1 MTSAPDVQHIKMTTR
16 TFDPQAAAIEKD
28 ALLTNGHFLLSS
40 GLHSDTYFQCAKILQ
55 WPDTALEFGRALAA
69 LFSKEKIDAVVSPAM
84 GGLFIGHEVARALG
98 VRHIFVER
106 VDNVFQMKRGFEVK
120 PGERLAVIED
130 VVTTAKST
138 AEVIAF
144 LKADGRGTVTAV
156 GSIAN
161 RVDEAKA
168 GEVAQKLGGLEP
180 KYLLKVSAKAY
191 DAADCPMCREGKKPL
206 IKPGSRKQ

>member
-1 MTSAPDVQHIKMTTR
+1 MT
-16 TFDPQAAAIEKD
+16 TFDPHQTAVQKE

-69 LFSKEKIDAVVSPAM
+69 KLAGEKIDAVVSPAM

-98 VRHIFVER
+98 VRHVFVER
-106 VDNVFQMKRGFEVK
+106 VDNVFQMKRGFEIK
-120 PGERLAVIED
+120 SGERLAVIED

-144 LKADGRGTVTAV
+144 LKADGRGQVVAV

-161 RVDEAKA
+161 RVEDARA
-168 GEVAQKLGGLEP
+168 AEVKEKLGSLEP
-180 KYLLKVSAKAY
+180 KFLLKVSAKAY
-191 DAADCPMCREGKKPL
+191 EAASCPMCKEGKKPL
-206 IKPGSRKQ
+206 VKPGSRKQ

>member
-1 MTSAPDVQHIKMTTR
+1 MTPFDVQKTAV
-16 TFDPQAAAIEKD
+16 QKE
-28 ALLTNGHFLLSS
+28 ALLTEGHFLLSS

-55 WPDTALEFGRALAA
+55 WPDAATECGRALAA
-69 LFSKEKIDAVVSPAM
+69 LLPKDRIDAVVSPAM

-120 PGERLAVIED
+120 QGERLAVIED

-144 LKADGRGTVTAV
+144 LRADGRGEVTAV

-161 RVDEAKA
+161 RVEDSRM

-191 DAADCPMCREGKKPL
+191 DAKDCPMCREGKKPL
-206 IKPGSRKQ
+206 VKPGSRKI

>member
-1 MTSAPDVQHIKMTTR
+1 MTSAKDVRRTPVMTR
-16 TFDPQAAAIEKD
+16 TFDPHAAAIEKE

-69 LFSKEKIDAVVSPAM
+69 KLPKDRIDAVVSPAM

-106 VDNVFQMKRGFEVK
+106 VDNVFQMKRGFEIK

-161 RVDEAKA
+161 RVEDSRAE
-168 GEVAQKLGGLEP
+168 EVKQKLGSLEP
-180 KYLLKVSAKAY
+180 QFLLKVSAKAY
-191 DAADCPMCREGKKPL
+191 EAAECPMCKEGRQPL
-206 IKPGSRKQ
+206 VKPGSRKQ

>member
-1 MTSAPDVQHIKMTTR
+1 VLFRSISPD
-16 TFDPQAAAIEKD
+16 A
-28 ALLTNGHFLLSS
+28 
-40 GLHSDTYFQCAKILQ
+40 
-55 WPDTALEFGRALAA
+55 ALECGRALAA
-69 LFSKEKIDAVVSPAM
+69 KLPKGEIDAVVSPAM

-98 VRHIFVER
+98 VRNIFVER
-106 VDNVFQMKRGFEVK
+106 VDNLFQMKRGFEIM

-144 LKADGRGTVTAV
+144 IKADGRGRVTAV

-161 RVDEAKA
+161 RVEEARA
-168 GEVAQKLGGLEP
+168 GEVRQKLGDLEP
-180 KYLLKVSAKAY
+180 QFLLKVSAKAY
-191 DAADCPMCREGKKPL
+191 DASDCPMCKEGKKPL

>member
-1 MTSAPDVQHIKMTTR
+1 MTPAVMT
-16 TFDPQAAAIEKD
+16 TFDPQKTAVEKE

-55 WPDTALEFGRALAA
+55 WPETALEFGRALAA
-69 LFSKEKIDAVVSPAM
+69 QFAGVKIDAVVSPAM
-84 GGLFIGHEVARALG
+84 GGLFVGHEVARALG
-98 VRHIFVER
+98 VRHVFVER
-106 VDNVFQMKRGFEVK
+106 VDNVFQMKRGFEIK
-120 PGERLAVIED
+120 TGERLVVIED

-144 LKADGRGTVTAV
+144 LKADGRGQVVAV

-161 RVDEAKA
+161 RVEDARA
-168 GEVAQKLGGLEP
+168 GEVSQKLGGLEP
-180 KYLLKVSAKAY
+180 KFLLKVSAKAY
-191 DAADCPMCREGKKPL
+191 DAADCPMCKEGKKPL

>member
-1 MTSAPDVQHIKMTTR
+1 MTS
-16 TFDPQAAAIEKD
+16 FDAQKTAVEKE

-55 WPDTALEFGRALAA
+55 WSDAALEFGRALAA
-69 LFSKEKIDAVVSPAM
+69 KLPKGEIDAVVSPAM

-106 VDNVFQMKRGFEVK
+106 VDNLFQMKRGFEIL

-144 LKADGRGTVTAV
+144 IQADGRGRVTAV

-161 RVDEAKA
+161 RVEEARA
-168 GEVAQKLGGLEP
+168 GEVRQKLGNLEP
-180 KYLLKVSAKAY
+180 QFLLKVSAKAY
-191 DAADCPMCREGKKPL
+191 EAADCPMCNEGKKPL
-206 IKPGSRKQ
+206 VKPGSRKQ

>member
-1 MTSAPDVQHIKMTTR
+1 MTSATS
-16 TFDPQAAAIEKD
+16 FDAEKTAIQKE
-28 ALLTNGHFLLSS
+28 ALLTKGHFLLSS

-55 WPDTALEFGRALAA
+55 WPGTATEFGAALAA
-69 LFSKEKIDAVVSPAM
+69 KLPAKEIDAVVSPAM

-138 AEVIAF
+138 AEVIDF

-161 RVDEAKA
+161 RVEEARA
-168 GEVAQKLGGLEP
+168 GEVARKLGGLEP
-180 KYLLKVSAKAY
+180 RFLLKVSAKAY
-191 DAADCPMCREGKKPL
+191 DAAECPMCREGVQPL
-206 IKPGSRKQ
+206 VKPGSRKQ

>member
-1 MTSAPDVQHIKMTTR
+1 MTTMK
-16 TFDPQAAAIEKD
+16 TFDPHQTAVEKE

-55 WPDTALEFGRALAA
+55 WPDAALAFGRALAA
-69 LFSKEKIDAVVSPAM
+69 KLPKDRIDAVVSPAM
-84 GGLFIGHEVARALG
+84 GGLFVGHEVARALG

-106 VDNVFQMKRGFEVK
+106 VDNVFQMKRGFEIK

-144 LKADGRGTVTAV
+144 IAADGRGKVTAV

-161 RVDEAKA
+161 RVEDSRA
-168 GEVAQKLGGLEP
+168 GDVRQKLGDLEP
-180 KYLLKVSAKAY
+180 HFLLKVCAKAY
-191 DAADCPMCREGKKPL
+191 DAAECPMCKEGKKPL
-206 IKPGSRKQ
+206 VKPGSRKQ

>member
-1 MTSAPDVQHIKMTTR
+1 MTT
-16 TFDPQAAAIEKD
+16 AAMDTSRLEKTAIEKE
-28 ALLTNGHFLLSS
+28 ALLTHGHFLLSS

-55 WPDTALEFGRALAA
+55 WPDTAMEFGRALAA
-69 LFSKEKIDAVVSPAM
+69 KLPKGQIDAVVSPAM

-106 VDNVFQMKRGFEVK
+106 VDNVFQMKRGFEIK

-144 LKADGRGTVTAV
+144 IQADGRGKVVTV

-161 RVDEAKA
+161 RVEDARS
-168 GEVAQKLGGLEP
+168 GEVKQKLGNLEP
-180 KYLLKVSAKAY
+180 HFLLKVSAKAY
-191 DAADCPMCREGKKPL
+191 DVADCPMCREGKKPL
-206 IKPGSRKQ
+206 VKPGSRKQ

>member
-1 MTSAPDVQHIKMTTR
+1 MKI
-16 TFDPQAAAIEKD
+16 FDPQQTAVEKD

-55 WPDTALEFGRALAA
+55 WPATALEFGQALAA
-69 LFSKEKIDAVVSPAM
+69 KLPKTEIDAVVSPAM
-84 GGLFIGHEVARALG
+84 GGLFVGHEVARALG

-106 VDNVFQMKRGFEVK
+106 VDNVFQLRRGFEIL
-120 PGERLAVIED
+120 PGERIAVIED

-144 LKADGRGTVTAV
+144 IQADGRGRVTAV

-161 RVDEAKA
+161 RVEESRAA
-168 GEVAQKLGGLEP
+168 EVKQKLGALEP
-180 KYLLKVSAKAY
+180 QFLLKVSAKAY
-191 DAADCPMCREGKKPL
+191 DAAACPMCQEGKKPL
-206 IKPGSRKQ
+206 VKPGSRKQ

>member
-1 MTSAPDVQHIKMTTR
+1 MTPAAMTS
-16 TFDPQAAAIEKD
+16 FDPQRTAVEKE
-28 ALLTNGHFLLSS
+28 ALLTDGHFLLSS

-69 LFSKEKIDAVVSPAM
+69 KFAGDKIDAVVSPAM

-106 VDNVFQMKRGFEVK
+106 VDNVFQMKRGFEIK

-138 AEVIAF
+138 AEVLAF
-144 LKADGRGTVTAV
+144 IQADGRGRVVAV

-161 RVDEAKA
+161 RVEDARADEVK
-168 GEVAQKLGGLEP
+168 QKLGNLEP
-180 KYLLKVSAKAY
+180 KFLLKVSAKAY
-191 DAADCPMCREGKKPL
+191 DVAVCPMCKESKKPL
-206 IKPGSRKQ
+206 VKPGSRKQ